1 MITVIVGLTI
11 GVFAVETFTEGDWMG
26 AAMRSFTMAGGV
38 FAMWVAG
45 KIDAKKGGE

>member
-1 MITVIVGLTI
+1 MTDLPMLQMPPSGNELLRWPT
-11 GVFAVETFTEGDWMG
+11 GC
-26 AAMRSFTMAGGV
+26 TMAGGV